1 MAVVFDSVGFSAELD
16 SLKSKVSDKL
26 KSELKTAMTEESKS
40 QLDGKNPNDAQAY
53 TNFYN
58 SVSTVG
64 TFKKNIIPEDVYKA
78 IMLEAAVRD
87 KTISKGFDIGN
98 LDGKTVSSISSW
110 FQGIFGKKTMTVGK
124 YKVTMQSN
132 YSAQVTSPSGRV
144 YSLTWTLDNTAKKA
158 LKAYIADL
166 KTYLSDYRYQ
176 IYGEIIKDGLSP
188 LINEFIAEV
197 AEGVDSAREKLINSF
212 HEWALNKAADVA
224 IDKILPK
231 TYKQIKAVD
240 KNYKEFVSKFNTLK
254 TYVKT
259 VKDDSITSNKKY
271 TAFVKAYN
279 NLGIG
284 NYVDVVANYLSYEFL
299 ETESGIFGQNKALIT
314 GTDSDNKISASGSYV
329 TIKGGGGND
338 FISAS
343 GSKSRISGDAGNDK
357 VLLEGSQGSISGG
370 AGSDSIVVDGERN
383 TVLGGANDDY
393 IALFK
398 GKNTI
403 TGGKG
408 NDTIFFVGVGE
419 SVIKYNKGDG
429 SDTIIGYDVTDT
441 IKITGNYS
449 TQTSGQDVIITVD
462 NGSIR
467 LVGASGKQININ
479 NTNKVIG
486 KFTYDEAT
494 TYTLPSFYGG
504 TNYVKYGTNGDDTN
518 WGGYYYSSN
527 YTGNVFINMLAGND
541 TIHNGGDNVTID
553 GGADNDSISN
563 NGDHVTINGGS
574 GNDSISS
581 STKTVWNSQ
590 SRKYETVTG
599 SNVAMNGGDGDDTIS
614 NSYKKTTYGQSYG
627 GNNFIA
633 DGGNGNDSITNYG
646 NNATLFSG
654 NGDDT
659 ILNGGDSVT
668 IESGAGN
675 DNILNSGN
683 DISINSGAGND
694 YIDSWSNGDSV
705 TIDSGTGNDTISS
718 SSDNS
723 LIQSGAGNDSIFNH
737 SDNSTIDAGAG
748 NDFVRNID
756 KSSHSSKVS
765 ISGGTGNDSIY
776 NDYIYYNGYSYD
788 GGSDVTIN
796 GGEGND
802 LITINKYDS
811 WNNLI
816 EYKSGEG
823 NDTIIGFNETST
835 LSIAGGGYVTTSGE
849 DVIIKSGS
857 GSVLLSDVRLN
868 ETLNIVFSDGSD
880 TSGAL
885 FVKGSAKSDNIGNR
899 ISNSTINALDG
910 DDNIWNGASTG
921 SKNAT
926 NVSIIGGNGNDSIT
940 NTYGDFSTI
949 DGGAENDTLHNDR
962 ADNVIVNGGA
972 GNDSIYNYDNHNSS
986 LYGGTGDDTL
996 TVHYG
1001 EKVFMDGGTGNDFIS
1016 NGDRYFRGSKNSTI
1030 LGGKGNDTILN
1041 HYDTNIVFK
1050 YLNGDGNDIISGFN
1064 SMSTLSI
1071 GGGSY
1076 STTKSGDDVIVTV
1089 GDGKISLIGAA
1100 RYNVNII
1107 HQVSTKT
1114 LTNKNSANITIGA
1127 DIDVA
1132 DASTRT
1138 KAIKIVGNAF
1148 DNTILGGSKSDS
1160 LYGGKGADSLIG
1172 NAGNDKIYGQ
1182 AGNDILKG
1190 GAGNDSLWGGAGNDS
1205 LWGDAGNDT
1214 FIYASGEGKDVIYGF
1229 ENNDLLKITGA
1240 FSASYSKS
1248 KGEIYFKVG
1257 STSKAITL
1265 TDFSATSFNVNGT
1278 NYKISG
1284 TKLVKK

>member
-1 MAVVFDSVGFSAELD
+1 MAVVFDSVGFSAALD
-16 SLKSKVSDKL
+16 SLNSEVSNKL
-26 KSELKTAMTEESKS
+26 KSELNTTVTEETKS

-58 SVSTVG
+58 SVMPVG
-64 TFKKNIIPEDVYKA
+64 TFKKSIIPEDVYKA

-87 KTISKGFDIGN
+87 KTISKGFDIGD
-98 LDGKTVSSISSW
+98 LDGKTVSAVASW
-110 FQGIFGKKTMTVGK
+110 FQGIFGKKTINVGK

-144 YSLTWTLDNTAKKA
+144 YPLTWTLDNTAKKA

-166 KTYLSDYRYQ
+166 KTYLSDYHYQ

-398 GKNTI
+398 SKNTI
-403 TGGKG
+403 T
-408 NDTIFFVGVGE
+408 
-419 SVIKYNKGDG
+419 
-429 SDTIIGYDVTDT
+429 
-441 IKITGNYS
+441 
-449 TQTSGQDVIITVD
+449 
-462 NGSIR
+462 
-467 LVGASGKQININ
+467 
-479 NTNKVIG
+479 
-486 KFTYDEAT
+486 
-494 TYTLPSFYGG
+494 
-504 TNYVKYGTNGDDTN
+504 
-518 WGGYYYSSN
+518 
-527 YTGNVFINMLAGND
+527 
-541 TIHNGGDNVTID
+541 
-553 GGADNDSISN
+553 
-563 NGDHVTINGGS
+563 
-574 GNDSISS
+574 
-581 STKTVWNSQ
+581 
-590 SRKYETVTG
+590 
-599 SNVAMNGGDGDDTIS
+599 
-614 NSYKKTTYGQSYG
+614 
-627 GNNFIA
+627 
-633 DGGNGNDSITNYG
+633 
-646 NNATLFSG
+646 
-654 NGDDT
+654 
-659 ILNGGDSVT
+659 
-668 IESGAGN
+668 
-675 DNILNSGN
+675 
-683 DISINSGAGND
+683 
-694 YIDSWSNGDSV
+694 
-705 TIDSGTGNDTISS
+705 
-718 SSDNS
+718 
-723 LIQSGAGNDSIFNH
+723 
-737 SDNSTIDAGAG
+737 
-748 NDFVRNID
+748 
-756 KSSHSSKVS
+756 
-765 ISGGTGNDSIY
+765 
-776 NDYIYYNGYSYD
+776 
-788 GGSDVTIN
+788 
-796 GGEGND
+796 
-802 LITINKYDS
+802 
-811 WNNLI
+811 
-816 EYKSGEG
+816 
-823 NDTIIGFNETST
+823 
-835 LSIAGGGYVTTSGE
+835 
-849 DVIIKSGS
+849 
-857 GSVLLSDVRLN
+857 
-868 ETLNIVFSDGSD
+868 
-880 TSGAL
+880 
-885 FVKGSAKSDNIGNR
+885 
-899 ISNSTINALDG
+899 
-910 DDNIWNGASTG
+910 
-921 SKNAT
+921 
-926 NVSIIGGNGNDSIT
+926 
-940 NTYGDFSTI
+940 
-949 DGGAENDTLHNDR
+949 
-962 ADNVIVNGGA
+962 
-972 GNDSIYNYDNHNSS
+972 
-986 LYGGTGDDTL
+986 
-996 TVHYG
+996 
-1001 EKVFMDGGTGNDFIS
+1001 
-1016 NGDRYFRGSKNSTI
+1016 
-1030 LGGKGNDTILN
+1030 GGKGNDTILN

-1071 GGGSY
+1071 VGGSY

-1107 HQVSTKT
+1107 HQISTKT

-1138 KAIKIVGNAF
+1138 KAIEIVGNAF

-1265 TDFSATSFNVNGT
+1265 SDFSATSFNVNGT

>member
-1 MAVVFDSVGFSAELD
+1 MAVVFDSVGFSAALD
-16 SLKSKVSDKL
+16 SLNSKVSNKL
-26 KSELKTAMTEESKS
+26 KSELNTTVTEETKS

-58 SVSTVG
+58 SVMPVG
-64 TFKKNIIPEDVYKA
+64 TFKKSIIPEDVYKA

-87 KTISKGFDIGN
+87 KTISKGFDIGD
-98 LDGKTVSSISSW
+98 LDGKMVSAVASW
-110 FQGIFGKKTMTVGK
+110 FQGIFGKKTINVGK

-398 GKNTI
+398 SKNTI

-429 SDTIIGYDVTDT
+429 NDTIIGYDVTDT

-494 TYTLPSFYGG
+494 TYTLQSFYGG

-541 TIHNGGDNVTID
+541 TIHNGGDNVKID

-563 NGDHVTINGGS
+563 NGDHVTINGSS

-646 NNATLFSG
+646 NNATLFGG

-668 IESGAGN
+668 IDSGAGN

-683 DISINSGAGND
+683 DISIDSGAGND

-748 NDFVRNID
+748 NDFVRNIA

-949 DGGAENDTLHNDR
+949 DGGAGNDTLHNDR

-986 LYGGTGDDTL
+986 LYGGTSDDTL

-1071 GGGSY
+1071 VGGSY

-1265 TDFSATSFNVNGT
+1265 SDFSATSFNVNGT